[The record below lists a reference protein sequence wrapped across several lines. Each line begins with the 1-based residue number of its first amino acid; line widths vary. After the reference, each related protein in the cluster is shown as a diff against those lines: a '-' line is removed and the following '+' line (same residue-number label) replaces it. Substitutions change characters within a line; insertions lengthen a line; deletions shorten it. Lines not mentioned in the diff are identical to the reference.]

1 MLRTTHKAI
10 AERIASELEFSEENT
25 KIFVSGSTGPDSHGD
40 FPHATGHNSKILSK
54 IDMARTLFLQN
65 DEYSYGELANA
76 LHYIRDKWTHNPE
89 AETEEVTIFDDN
101 QFLKSVEELNIP
113 KKAAEEYM
121 SLANM
126 LLFTKNSG
134 IESWFDHSWGIWH
147 RDYSSCIYV
156 FADIL
161 ELMLPTLQPD
171 TSITGNKENLKAY
184 VKSETFK
191 NATQNGFF
199 ASVLTNFVYPKLTGY
214 AAAVYSLA
222 SISPP
227 ADNSNA
233 VLNLNIAYRL
243 SLEIARYT
251 LMPTEQFKYSDSW
264 TTGKKDKNG
273 ARMSLTYV
281 LPQYHVLIPKPE
293 DEVHKER
300 LLHFDTDAEIFLAES
315 SRIDESLPVFRHRSE
330 TWITLFSRLVE
341 MLRAK

>member
-10 AERIASELEFSEENT
+10 AERIASELGFSEENT
-25 KIFVSGSTGPDSHGD
+25 KIFISGSTGPDSHGD
-40 FPHATGHNSKILSK
+40 FPHATGHDRKILSK
-54 IDMARTLFLQN
+54 IDTARTLLLQN

-76 LHYIRDKWTHNPE
+76 LHYIRDKWTRNPE
-89 AETEEVTIFDDN
+89 VETEQVVILDDG
-101 QFLKSVEELNIP
+101 QFLKSIEQLNIP
-113 KKAAEEYM
+113 KKVAEEYM

-184 VKSETFK
+184 VTSETFK

-199 ASVLTNFVYPKLTGY
+199 ASILTNFVYPKLAGY
-214 AAAVYSLA
+214 AAAMYSLA
-222 SISPP
+222 SINPP
-227 ADNSNA
+227 ADYSNA
-233 VLNLNIAYRL
+233 MVDLNIAYRL
-243 SLEIARYT
+243 SLEIAKYT
-251 LMPTEQFKYSDSW
+251 LLPPEQFKYSDSW
-264 TTGKKDKNG
+264 TNGIKDKNG
-273 ARMSLTYV
+273 ARIPLTYV
-281 LPQYHVLIPKPE
+281 LPQYHILIPKPE

-300 LLHFDTDAEIFLAES
+300 LLRFDADAESFLTEWS
-315 SRIDESLPVFRHRSE
+315 KINGSLPIFRGRSE
-330 TWITLFSRLVE
+330 TWVTLFSRLVE